1 MVEQKAIQ
9 NQHLMF
15 YGTLSKKKCKTK
27 DFGDYVLNDS
37 KVASYVVKKS
47 SKTDVKTYA
56 NSDANI
62 LRSIATYYN
71 AGVLGKRKY
80 QAVSLATSMTSA
92 DNKR

>member
-1 MVEQKAIQ
+1 MIVKLQA
-9 NQHLMF
+9 M
-15 YGTLSKKKCKTK
+15 LS
-27 DFGDYVLNDS
+27 
-37 KVASYVVKKS
+37 KKS

-92 DNKR
+92 DNKRGENTSIQFTTSCT